1 LSAVEN
7 VTDERLLVAAAQQD
21 PACFAELYEQNF
33 DRVYGYV
40 SRRVRDREEAE
51 DVTAEVFHE
60 ALASLHRFEWRGVP
74 FSAWLLGIAAHAIAD
89 RYQRAAR
96 ATEIPLD
103 AAPEPGVEQE
113 IERHAILSRLVET
126 LPADQQYVIL
136 RRFVDQRS
144 TREIAAEL
152 KRSEGAVRQ
161 LQFRALESLR
171 ALIKE

>member
-1 LSAVEN
+1 MSAVEN

-60 ALASLHRFEWRGVP
+60 ALKNIHRFEWRGVP
-74 FSAWLLGIAAHAIAD
+74 FSAWLMGIAAHAIAD
-89 RYQRAAR
+89 RYQRASR
-96 ATEIPLD
+96 AAEIPLD
-103 AAPEPGVEQE
+103 SVPEAGVEQE
-113 IERHAILSRLVET
+113 IERHAMLARLVET
-126 LPADQQYVIL
+126 LPADQQYCIL

-144 TREIAAEL
+144 TREIAAEM

-171 ALIKE
+171 ALVQE

>member
-60 ALASLHRFEWRGVP
+60 ALANIRRFEWREVP
-74 FSAWLLGIAAHAIAD
+74 FSAWLMGIAAHAIAD
-89 RYQRAAR
+89 RYLRAAR
-96 ATEIPLD
+96 ASEIPLD
-103 AAPEPGVEQE
+103 AVPEAGVEQE
-113 IERHAILSRLVET
+113 IELHAMLSHLVET
-126 LPADQQYVIL
+126 LAADQQYVIL

-144 TREIAAEL
+144 TREIAGEM

>member
-1 LSAVEN
+1 
-7 VTDERLLVAAAQQD
+7 
-21 PACFAELYEQNF
+21 
-33 DRVYGYV
+33 
-40 SRRVRDREEAE
+40 
-51 DVTAEVFHE
+51 
-60 ALASLHRFEWRGVP
+60 
-74 FSAWLLGIAAHAIAD
+74 
-89 RYQRAAR
+89 
-96 ATEIPLD
+96 
-103 AAPEPGVEQE
+103 VEQE

>member
-1 LSAVEN
+1 MSAVEN

-60 ALASLHRFEWRGVP
+60 ALANIHRFEWRGVP
-74 FSAWLLGIAAHAIAD
+74 FAAWLMGIAAHAIAD
-89 RYQRAAR
+89 RYHRAAR
-96 ATEIPLD
+96 TPEIGLD
-103 AAPEPGVEQE
+103 TVPEAGAESE
-113 IERHAILSRLVET
+113 IERHAILARLVET
-126 LPADQQYVIL
+126 LPADQQYCIL

-144 TREIAAEL
+144 TRDIAREL
-152 KRSEGAVRQ
+152 GRSEGAVRQ
-161 LQFRALESLR
+161 LQFRALQSLR
-171 ALIKE
+171 ALMKE